1 MRVSSHLIMYT
12 MNQLITEDGEEIML
26 TNKAM
31 LEILGLVEEEE
42 CGGGRTSPTSFT
54 APDCR
59 EPG

>member
-1 MRVSSHLIMYT
+1 
-12 MNQLITEDGEEIML
+12 ML

-42 CGGGRTSPTSFT
+42 CGGAWTSPISFT
-54 APDCR
+54 AQNCR

>member
-1 MRVSSHLIMYT
+1 MYT

-42 CGGGRTSPTSFT
+42 CGGGGTSPTSFT